1 MYRIIVL
8 QHWERPRWSVKLK
21 PSTVLG
27 IQLFGVVMTE
37 SLEWDW
43 PSTKRY
49 RKRRPVR
56 VEVLPPKQDEQE
68 PRPQRV
74 EIILRSQQQSTTN
87 WPMLIVAVGVV
98 LFVWR
103 YGFALLL
110 IGVIAWKLVAAM
122 LMIAA
127 VVAAAAWRERR
138 YGRPF

>member
-1 MYRIIVL
+1 
-8 QHWERPRWSVKLK
+8 
-21 PSTVLG
+21 
-27 IQLFGVVMTE
+27 MTE

-43 PSTKRY
+43 PPTKRY
-49 RKRRPVR
+49 HKRRPVR

-87 WPMLIVAVGVV
+87 WPMLLLAVVAV
-98 LFVWR
+98 LFLWR
-103 YGFALLL
+103 YSFALLL

-127 VVAAAAWRERR
+127 VVSIAAWRERR